1 MFRMQNHTAC
11 DSGGCPLHFERFLGL
26 EGHPGRTLPQC
37 VPFVV
42 VFNIYLAVRGLSCD
56 TLSLQSSLQ
65 HGGSLVEAC
74 GL

>member
-1 MFRMQNHTAC
+1 MT
-11 DSGGCPLHFERFLGL
+11 LGAALYTSSDFL

-37 VPFVV
+37 IPFVV
-42 VFNIYLAVRGLSCD
+42 VFNIYLAVPGLSCD

-65 HGGSLVEAC
+65 HRGSLVEAC